1 MTRDWI
7 LRVLNGLPVW
17 LWPVFLWD
25 CVVMRRVLD
34 AMFEAGAA
42 RITFGVTAG
51 GRIVIARR
59 FDFETP
65 DEAGRACALP
75 RASWERLDPDRIAA
89 AIASFGTADRRRTVA
104 GLPADGPPG
113 PQTGAAPGFLDSG

>member
-34 AMFEAGAA
+34 AMFEAGAV

-59 FDFETP
+59 FDAGTP
-65 DEAGRACALP
+65 EDAAWTCAPARAA
-75 RASWERLDPDRIAA
+75 WVRLDPDRIAA
-89 AIASFGTADRRRTVA
+89 AIAPFRKMDRTWTGPGRPA
-104 GLPADGPPG
+104 GSRPAMPG
-113 PQTGAAPGFLDSG
+113 PAVLDSG